1 MGLVDYDQGAGIYPC
16 RLSPVVIP
24 IRSYK
29 MALKHLEWEVCS
41 AICCSP
47 STLLDTTAI
56 ETGVGVSVPI
66 LAIGLGAP
74 TLCMRGRRGGEA
86 DEW

>member
-1 MGLVDYDQGAGIYPC
+1 
-16 RLSPVVIP
+16 
-24 IRSYK
+24 
-29 MALKHLEWEVCS
+29 MALKPLELEVCS
-41 AICCSP
+41 AIYCSP

-56 ETGVGVSVPI
+56 EMGVGVGVPI

-74 TLCMRGRRGGEA
+74 TLRMRGRRGGKA